1 MRTPLGRDAI
11 NFMSKI
17 YSGILQN
24 YRIEIC
30 GVGFVN
36 LNNICM
42 LTREQKSQIIEE
54 LTKKTKESQ
63 SVLMVDFT
71 SLKVSEANTLRKSLR
86 ESNIEM
92 KAVKKTLVQ
101 RILKNAGIKDFN
113 VFQFPASIALIFSP
127 EEGMIA
133 SKSVYDFSKKLKDR
147 SFKILGGFMGGQFIN
162 SEMVVTLAKLPS
174 REVLLSQLLYV
185 LNSMPRALVGVLQG
199 NLRKLV
205 FAVDAIAKAKK

>member
-1 MRTPLGRDAI
+1 
-11 NFMSKI
+11 
-17 YSGILQN
+17 
-24 YRIEIC
+24 
-30 GVGFVN
+30 
-36 LNNICM
+36 M
-42 LTREQKSQIIEE
+42 LTREQKSQIIED

-86 ESNIEM
+86 ESGIEM

-101 RILKNAGIKDFN
+101 RILRNAGIKDFN
-113 VFQFPASIALIFSP
+113 VFQFPASIALVFSP
-127 EEGMIA
+127 EEGMLA
-133 SKSVYDFSKKLKDR
+133 SKRVYDFSKTLKDR
-147 SFKILGGFMGGQFIN
+147 AFKILGGFMGGKFIDA
-162 SEMVVTLAKLPS
+162 EMVVTLAKLPS

-205 FAVDAIAKAKK
+205 FALDAIAKIKK

>member
-1 MRTPLGRDAI
+1 MRTPLGRDTI

-113 VFQFPASIALIFSP
+113 IFQFPASIALIFSP

>member
-1 MRTPLGRDAI
+1 
-11 NFMSKI
+11 
-17 YSGILQN
+17 
-24 YRIEIC
+24 
-30 GVGFVN
+30 
-36 LNNICM
+36 M

-101 RILKNAGIKDFN
+101 RILKNAGIQDFN

-147 SFKILGGFMGGQFIN
+147 AFKILGGFMGGKFID

>member
-1 MRTPLGRDAI
+1 
-11 NFMSKI
+11 
-17 YSGILQN
+17 
-24 YRIEIC
+24 
-30 GVGFVN
+30 
-36 LNNICM
+36 M
-42 LTREQKSQIIEE
+42 LTRQQKSQIIDD
-54 LTKKTKESQ
+54 LTKKVKESQ
-63 SVLMVDFT
+63 SVLMIDFT
-71 SLKVSEANTLRKSLR
+71 SLKVSEVNELRKILR
-86 ESNIEM
+86 ESGIEM
-92 KAVKKTLVQ
+92 KAAKKTLVQ

-133 SKSVYDFSKKLKDR
+133 SKGVYEFSKKLKDR
-147 SFKILGGFMGGQFIN
+147 AFKILGGFMDGRFIN
-162 SEMVVTLAKLPS
+162 NEMVVTLAKLPS